1 MHKKILFGLVFLIL
15 ISAVGM
21 AIGRTSMLAADK
33 IKSFYKEDEGEQ
45 LGDLTDVKVI
55 DYIPRWREMDEDEE
69 APDDGRRQEVI
80 VLKWGKEIF
89 KDNMDLVEF
98 LKKSAKTPFPYILLL
113 LAFLLFKFYKN
124 RKKKNTRQI
133 DRFLL
138 SKEGRTGESSNIP
151 PGEEQ
156 SSSIEDL
163 HQIRKVVRKWESGL
177 PFYQK
182 KRPHETIHEWFKR
195 INGPDEI
202 ISIYE
207 KVRYGGQESSEE
219 ELLLLKSVLS
229 KRV

>member
-1 MHKKILFGLVFLIL
+1 MQKKILFGLIFLIL

-21 AIGRTSMLAADK
+21 VIGRTSMLAADK
-33 IKSFYKEDEGEQ
+33 IKSFYKEDEGEK

-55 DYIPRWREMDEDEE
+55 DYIPKWREIDEE
-69 APDDGRRQEVI
+69 APDDEKRQEVI
-80 VLKWGKEIF
+80 VLKWGKEIL
-89 KDNMDLVEF
+89 KDNLGLVEF

-113 LAFLLFKFYKN
+113 LIFLLFKFYKN

-133 DRFLL
+133 DSFLL
-138 SKEGRTGESSNIP
+138 SKEGRTDESSKTS

-156 SSSIEDL
+156 SLSMEEL

-182 KRPHETIHEWFKR
+182 KRPHETIHEWFRR
-195 INGPDEI
+195 IDGPYEI

-207 KVRYGGQESSEE
+207 KVRYGGQDSSKE
-219 ELLLLKSVLS
+219 ELRLMKSTLS
-229 KRV
+229 KRA